1 MKKSLGLFFFVNFLS
16 LCLSLTACG
25 SSTNNNNSGN
35 TEPGTS
41 GGGDDNQPVEVDY
54 ENLPVLNNNNIYDF
68 SESQLAS
75 ATSDAYYFKNNQSY
89 RSLTLEYGVS
99 VKNEYQLRVTAVIS
113 NTKYRVS
120 NNAYELFFEDF
131 NDDDYNCNPTKVGNY
146 SIEVV
151 PIFSEI
157 ESPNNPKLTVIINR
171 AELNVTASVGDFA
184 YGDYTSIPTITGIDQ
199 NQIASKTLS
208 YAPVTD
214 NVVGEYKTY
223 KSNERDYSMNVGEY
237 SFKADIVDIDGI
249 EYHTEP
255 VRFHVTKTTL
265 TYHSYTQSVYYLFN
279 ADATKLSDYPYSG
292 TLNVQGSYFEDY
304 SFEWKNPNLLV
315 DYEKLNIND
324 GESTFETTVVFK
336 HKNTNDLE
344 LPVTVTIGVYLGTP
358 SIRNSSVYYNAEEQE
373 AIIDGF
379 SDKYME
385 IVESDSVIKAK
396 NVGTYPVKIK
406 VKDGCDLSFH
416 DYGEDIY
423 VKEVVLTWTIKKVNP
438 ETFYQLT
445 DKIRDYQVEV
455 NGHLLEMN
463 DVSEFILPY
472 EYCGHD
478 GNYDIPI
485 CIYRVID
492 ENNRM
497 LLDFDS
503 VRYTDYSPVRVAI
516 TDSHQMV
523 IEATDDADYSWF
535 NITCSFGG
543 ENSNFT
549 DYSFKL
555 KYPLRFFVPER
566 MDHYHDF
573 TMNVSN
579 RTGSNY
585 GRSAGVIIAQN
596 GTEIEP
602 QYQDSLYGYDGET
615 LFKLW
620 KGSEYRIMI
629 RAQFSDIKSI
639 RITTINNSND
649 YDSFTIRVSEEV
661 SILNDRSD
669 DFVSGQEFSDYWTNS
684 HDVGGRGRVVKL
696 ILQKRNDITTYNDND
711 YRYIKS
717 ITITYRNGY
726 SVW

>member
-131 NDDDYNCNPTKVGNY
+131 NDDDYNSNPTKVGNY

-151 PIFSEI
+151 PIFSLP

-208 YAPVTD
+208 YAPVTY
-214 NVVGEYKTY
+214 NAVGEYKTY

-385 IVESDSVIKAK
+385 IVESDSAIKAK

-406 VKDGCDLSFH
+406 VKDECDLSFH

-585 GRSAGVIIAQN
+585 GRSAGVIITQN

>member
-1 MKKSLGLFFFVNFLS
+1 MKKSLGLFFFVYFLS

-41 GGGDDNQPVEVDY
+41 GGGDDNPPVEVDY
-54 ENLPVLNNNNIYDF
+54 ENLPVLNINNINNF

-113 NTKYRVS
+113 NTKYRVA

-131 NDDDYNCNPTKVGNY
+131 NDDDYNSNPTKVGNY

-151 PIFSEI
+151 PIFSLP
-157 ESPNNPKLTVIINR
+157 ESPNNPKLTVTINR
-171 AELNVTASVGDFA
+171 AELNVTASVSDFA
-184 YGDYTSIPTITGIDQ
+184 YGEYTSVPIITGI
-199 NQIASKTLS
+199 NQYQIVSKTLS
-208 YAPVTD
+208 YALVTN

-223 KSNERDYSMNVGEY
+223 RTNERDYSMDVGEY
-237 SFKADIVDIDGI
+237 FFKADIVDVDGI
-249 EYHTEP
+249 EYHTKP
-255 VRFHVTKTTL
+255 TRFHVIKTAL
-265 TYHSYTQSVYYLFN
+265 TYYSYTQSIYYMFD
-279 ADATKLSDYPYSG
+279 ADASTLSDYPYSG
-292 TLNVQGSYFEDY
+292 TLDVQGMYFEDY
-304 SFEWKNPNLLV
+304 TFEWKYPNLPV
-315 DYEKLNIND
+315 DYDSLSVSD
-324 GESTFETTVVFK
+324 GEATFETTIVFK

-344 LPVTVTIGVYLGTP
+344 LPVTITIGVYLGTP
-358 SIRNSSVYYNAEEQE
+358 SIRNSSVYYNAEEQV

-406 VKDGCDLSFH
+406 VKDECDLYFRDR
-416 DYGEDIY
+416 DYGE

-438 ETFYQLT
+438 ETFYHLT
-445 DKIRDYQVEV
+445 DKIRDYEVEV

-463 DVSEFILPY
+463 DASEFILPY

-497 LLDFDS
+497 LLDFDT

-543 ENSNFT
+543 ESSNFT

-555 KYPLRFFVPER
+555 NHPLRFFVPER

-573 TMNVSN
+573 AMNVSN

-585 GRSAGVIIAQN
+585 GRSAGVIITQN

-602 QYQDSLYGYDGET
+602 QYQDSLYGYDGKT

-620 KGSEYRIMI
+620 KGNEYRIMI

-649 YDSFTIRVSEEV
+649 YDGFTIRVSEEV
-661 SILNDRSD
+661 NILSDRSD

-696 ILQKRNDITTYNDND
+696 IFQKRYDVTTYNDSD
-711 YRYIKS
+711 YRYIES

>member
-1 MKKSLGLFFFVNFLS
+1 MRRNNFLFAGI
-16 LCLSLTACG
+16 LAICLSLFACVSKG
-25 SSTNNNNSGN
+25 GGN
-35 TEPGTS
+35 TDPTDPGH
-41 GGGDDNQPVEVDY
+41 GGGEDNPPVEVDY
-54 ENLPVLNNNNIYDF
+54 NNLPVLNSNNVNNF

-99 VKNEYQLRVTAVIS
+99 VKNEYQLRVTTVIS
-113 NTKYRVS
+113 NTKYRVA

-131 NDDDYNCNPTKVGNY
+131 NDDDYNANPTKVGNY

-151 PIFSEI
+151 PIFSEL
-157 ESPNNPKLTVIINR
+157 ESPKNPKLTVIINSV
-171 AELNVTASVGDFA
+171 ELNVTASVGDFA
-184 YGDYTSIPTITGIDQ
+184 YGDFTSIPTITGINQ

-208 YAPVTD
+208 YAPVTN

-304 SFEWKNPNLLV
+304 SFEWKNPNLSV
-315 DYEKLNIND
+315 DYENLNIND

-385 IVESDSVIKAK
+385 IVESDSAIKAK

-406 VKDGCDLSFH
+406 VKDECDLYFRDG
-416 DYGEDIY
+416 DYGE
-423 VKEVVLTWTIKKVNP
+423 VKEVVLTWAIKKVNP
-438 ETFYQLT
+438 ETFYHLT
-445 DKIRDYQVEV
+445 DKIRDYEVEV

-463 DVSEFILPY
+463 DASEFILPY

-543 ENSNFT
+543 ESSNFT
-549 DYSFKL
+549 DYSFTL
-555 KYPLRFFVPER
+555 NHPLRFFVPER
-566 MDHYHDF
+566 KDHYHDF

-585 GRSAGVIIAQN
+585 GRSAGVIITQN

-620 KGSEYRIMI
+620 KGNEYRIMI

-639 RITTINNSND
+639 RITTIHNSND
-649 YDSFTIRVSEEV
+649 YDGFTIRVSEEV
-661 SILNDRSD
+661 NILSDKSD

-696 ILQKRNDITTYNDND
+696 ILQKRNDVTTHNDSD

>member
-131 NDDDYNCNPTKVGNY
+131 NDDDYNSNPTKVGNY

-151 PIFSEI
+151 PIFSLP

-208 YAPVTD
+208 YAPVTY
-214 NVVGEYKTY
+214 NAVGEYKTY

-696 ILQKRNDITTYNDND
+696 IFQKRNDVTTHNDSD